1 MLSRRATSRLTCTA
15 SRGTTFPAFSSTSGP
30 TYVLPISPASASAR
44 QLLARWDLLCKWKLY
59 PAKIILRATATP
71 QGRARVYESKLS
83 TDIQA
88 LECISFQ
95 LSARCVGVG
104 HGYHR
109 LLECLFAQTFF
120 FAFSYPRFR
129 PRQSGLNI
137 TITKKGLQR
146 MSIACISQTYKRS

>member
-71 QGRARVYESKLS
+71 QGRARVGDYGYDSLL
-83 TDIQA
+83 A
-88 LECISFQ
+88 LDAASEEDLQ
-95 LSARCVGVG
+95 EMMEAVDMKKPHR
-104 HGYHR
+104 R
-109 LLECLFAQTFF
+109 LLMEQW
-120 FAFSYPRFR
+120 
-129 PRQSGLNI
+129 
-137 TITKKGLQR
+137 KKR
-146 MSIACISQTYKRS
+146 VCVR